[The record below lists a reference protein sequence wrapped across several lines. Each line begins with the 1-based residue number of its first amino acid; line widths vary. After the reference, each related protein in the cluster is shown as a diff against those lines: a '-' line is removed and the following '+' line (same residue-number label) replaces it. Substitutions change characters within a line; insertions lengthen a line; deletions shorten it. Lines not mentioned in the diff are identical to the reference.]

1 VAGVWVAGSI
11 NMDLIATA
19 PRHPAVGETVL
30 GHDLARL
37 PGGKGANQA
46 VAAARSG
53 APTRL
58 VGAVGDDAFGTELR
72 TYLNGQGIATGTVV
86 TKADKPTGTALIVVA
101 DADNTIV
108 VVPGANAALGDAD
121 APPASAFAAGDV
133 VVAQLETPQATTIK
147 VFAAAHARGATTI
160 LNAAPAALLDTDLL
174 PLIDLLVVNES
185 ERELLRNQLDGNPP
199 ITVICTLG
207 ANGVS
212 TTTSDGS
219 VIVTEGR
226 KVDAVDTTGAGDCFV
241 GYLAAGL
248 ASGRALTAAIERA
261 NSAAALSV
269 QRTGAAPSIPTAAE
283 VDQLG

>member
-58 VGAVGDDAFGTELR
+58 VGAVGDDAFGSELR

-185 ERELLRNQLDGNPP
+185 VRVLLRIQLDGTPP
-199 ITVICTLG
+199 NTVICTLG
-207 ANGVS
+207 ATGVS
-212 TTTSDGS
+212 TTTRDGS